1 MKPAIPLVEAA
12 REVEAVLAEAGFES
26 VIIGGLAVFRW
37 GEPRLTRDVDF
48 TVLCPYGEEAAK
60 VHAILSRLTGRIADA
75 AEFAIR
81 NRVLLASAAN
91 GIPVDIAFGGLPYE
105 ARVVERGSAFEFVA
119 GANLRTCS
127 AEDLVV
133 MKAFAGRERDF
144 LDLEGVIVR
153 QGAALDWGLV
163 EEELRPLLAVKGEP
177 ETWERLVVMRK
188 AAG

>member
-12 REVEAVLAEAGFES
+12 REVEAVLAGAGFES
-26 VIIGGLAVFRW
+26 VIIGGLA
-37 GEPRLTRDVDF
+37 GS
-48 TVLCPYGEEAAK
+48 G
-60 VHAILSRLTGRIADA
+60 
-75 AEFAIR
+75 
-81 NRVLLASAAN
+81 LASAAN

-105 ARVVERGSAFEFVA
+105 ARVVERGSTFEFVA
-119 GANLRTCS
+119 GVNLRTCS

-153 QGAALDWGLV
+153 QGAVLDWRLV

-177 ETWERLVVMRK
+177 ETWERLAAMRR
-188 AAG
+188 AAD